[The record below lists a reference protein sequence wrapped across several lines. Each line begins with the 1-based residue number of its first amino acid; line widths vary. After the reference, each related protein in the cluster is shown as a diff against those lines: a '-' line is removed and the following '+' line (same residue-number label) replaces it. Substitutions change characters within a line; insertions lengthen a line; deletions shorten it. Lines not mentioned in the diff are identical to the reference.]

1 MKRRIIMLPAERLSE
16 FVNKANDCDFDIDIA
31 NEHMHKHTVDAKSIL
46 GVMGLELD
54 KPIVVIYEGENT
66 EFEEILDELAVG

>member
-1 MKRRIIMLPAERLSE
+1 MKRRVIMLPAERLSE

-31 NEHMHKHTVDAKSIL
+31 NEDKHKHTVDAKSIL

-54 KPIVVIYEGENT
+54 KTVVVIYEGENA
-66 EFEEILDELAVG
+66 EFEGILEELAAE